1 MIVDFVKKHSLEP
14 RLERKYYLP
23 VHQDYVLKP
32 YITLASGAL
41 KEIYYQRKI
50 NNLYFDT
57 SDFAFYQDNLIG
69 AKDRLKARLRWY
81 GDGPMKNPN
90 LEIKMKIADLIYK
103 LVTPYDDSL
112 SLPIQELMK
121 RLKPTI
127 TNSYY
132 RKYYLTHDKKVRL
145 TVDTEILFD
154 KVKSPKTVVELK
166 YKMDDENVAVNLISQ
181 FPLLLQKNSKYVD
194 GVVSKLA

>member
-1 MIVDFVKKHSLEP
+1 MIVDYVKKNALEP

-41 KEIYYQRKI
+41 TEIYYQRKI

-90 LEIKMKIADLIYK
+90 LEIKMKLSDLIYK
-103 LVTPYDDSL
+103 LVVPYDGHL
-112 SLPIQELMK
+112 GLPIQELMK
-121 RLKPTI
+121 RLKPSVK
-127 TNSYY
+127 NSYY

-145 TVDTEILFD
+145 TVDTKILFD
-154 KVKSPKTVVELK
+154 KVRSPKTVVELK
-166 YKMDDENVAVNLISQ
+166 YRVEDENTAVKLINQ

-194 GVVSKLA
+194 GVVSKLV